1 MDGVVHRTS
10 APRCTWAAS
19 TSAVKSTSENVLFF
33 QFHPSLCLAPSLS
46 SPNKQ
51 AFLVI
56 DNEPCFFFYFSSYHF
71 RTFSIAAITLLMSSF
86 ALLRVSARTDLP
98 DIAAV
103 GIIFLKL
110 AGSSDTMQ
118 TVERT
123 EEPIAPARV
132 DRAARGGG
140 AEGCSCTQK
149 SRLPAEPGGEQRGC
163 KLPDVLYFTPARK
176 LDAKTRECARKG
188 RRRFHIFTLFD
199 SLLFFSALHRL
210 ASSKS
215 INVPHVLTQDWK
227 TTAKLHHFHSG
238 RFCPMSLFVTVHLLQ
253 TSDISLESICVFWP
267 CFESVSH
274 FEHVSGALCSFLLA
288 SCCHFVSSVLS
299 LVSSL
304 SVTDFKSLYTYI
316 VYLDLF
322 CMSLVSLN
330 HDLVPPWPCFG
341 CPHNVYNVYC
351 IAVLCLLCI
360 LCPLFDFSVSPSAFT
375 LFLFYFDI
383 FWLSFVIILNLF
395 IQSFFV
401 FSFGSYFVV
410 I

>member
-51 AFLVI
+51 AFLVL
-56 DNEPCFFFYFSSYHF
+56 DNEPAFFYFSSYHF

-140 AEGCSCTQK
+140 GG
-149 SRLPAEPGGEQRGC
+149 RLQLHSEEPSPC
-163 KLPDVLYFTPARK
+163 WA
-176 LDAKTRECARKG
+176 
-188 RRRFHIFTLFD
+188 RRRTK
-199 SLLFFSALHRL
+199 RL
-210 ASSKS
+210 QAA
-215 INVPHVLTQDWK
+215 W
-227 TTAKLHHFHSG
+227 
-238 RFCPMSLFVTVHLLQ
+238 C
-253 TSDISLESICVFWP
+253 
-267 CFESVSH
+267 
-274 FEHVSGALCSFLLA
+274 
-288 SCCHFVSSVLS
+288 SVLQ
-299 LVSSL
+299 SSQK
-304 SVTDFKSLYTYI
+304 T
-316 VYLDLF
+316 
-322 CMSLVSLN
+322 
-330 HDLVPPWPCFG
+330 
-341 CPHNVYNVYC
+341 
-351 IAVLCLLCI
+351 
-360 LCPLFDFSVSPSAFT
+360 
-375 LFLFYFDI
+375 
-383 FWLSFVIILNLF
+383 
-395 IQSFFV
+395 
-401 FSFGSYFVV
+401 
-410 I
+410 